1 MISYIKGKII
11 LRGGKFIIARSGNVG
26 FKIFV
31 LPSLNLEEDE
41 VELFTHLNVR
51 EDALNLYGFSS
62 YKELELFELLLT
74 VSGVGPKAG
83 MGIMSLADA
92 ETIKVV
98 IAKGDASM
106 LTRVSGVGKKTAE
119 RVILELKSKFAAFNQ
134 VDLEKKSKEISDETD
149 AIEALVGLGYS
160 KNEAQKALSGVSCE
174 IKDVGK
180 RIKMALKE
188 LGKNHRS

>member
-11 LRGGKFIIARSGNVG
+11 FRNEKFIIVRSDNIG

-31 LPSLNLEEDE
+31 LPSLNLESDE
-41 VELFTHLNVR
+41 IELFTHLIVR

-62 YKELELFELLLT
+62 YKELELFELLIT

-83 MGIMSLADA
+83 MGIMSLADV
-92 ETIKVV
+92 ETIKVA

-119 RVILELKSKFAAFNQ
+119 RVVLELKSKFAAFDRA
-134 VDLEKKSKEISDETD
+134 DLEKKSKEISDETD
-149 AIEALVGLGYS
+149 AMEALVSLGYS
-160 KNEAQKALSGVSCE
+160 SLQAKKALSKISPEVE
-174 IKDVGK
+174 DVGK
-180 RIKMALKE
+180 RIKAALKE
-188 LGKNHRS
+188 LGKR